1 MITEKLDRSKKPVPG
16 VAKDVKFPGYFET
29 TLANGINVIV
39 IKDEKFPIISSR
51 FVFKAGSFF
60 DGDKYGISSFTSE
73 MLTKGTQSKSALEI
87 AELVDYHGAFLSS
100 GCDFDATFVSC
111 YSLKKYFEKIFDIT
125 SEVILQPAFSEDEVN
140 RLREQKINSIISY
153 KDEGDYLAS
162 RIFKKNIYHHLPYS
176 KPLEGTENI
185 LNSLQR
191 DDLQNFY
198 NTYYKPDNLIIA
210 FVGDIDEAR
219 AVKLVEEKF
228 GSFTGKFVNNAN
240 IENETMSSGKKV
252 FIVKKPGAVQSSLK
266 VGHLAFKRNIPNYIP
281 ASVMNTMLGGSFTS
295 RINKNLREVNGFT
308 YGARS
313 YFDWKKYSGDFA
325 VETEVG
331 NSLTAS
337 AVKEMIFEIDKMKN
351 ELVSDEEL
359 TSIKNYLAG
368 NFPLQLETPN
378 AIASKVISLKIYDIE
393 KDYYNTYI
401 SKVNDVTKQDIND
414 AAVKYLHPENLTIAV
429 GGNPDEIKK
438 DMEQFGD
445 VEVFDEVE

>member
-1 MITEKLDRSKKPVPG
+1 MTTGILDRSIKPVPG
-16 VAKDVKFPGYFET
+16 KPKDVHFPGFFEAK
-29 TLANGINVIV
+29 LPNGIEVIV
-39 IKDEKFPIISSR
+39 IKDEKFPIVSAR
-51 FVFKAGSFF
+51 FVFKAGAFF
-60 DGDKYGISSFTSE
+60 DGEKYGISSFTSE

-111 YSLKKYFEKIFDIT
+111 YSLKKYFDKIFDIT
-125 SEVILQPAFSEDEVN
+125 TEVILQPAFAEDEIK

-162 RIFKKNIYHHLPYS
+162 RIYKKNIYHNLPYS
-176 KPLEGTENI
+176 KPLEGTENT
-185 LNSLQR
+185 LGLLQKN
-191 DDLQNFY
+191 DLQNFY
-198 NTYYKPDNLIIA
+198 NTYYKPNNLIIA

-219 AVKLVEEKF
+219 AVQLVEEKF
-228 GSFTGKFVNNAN
+228 GNFTGEFVNNYELKDEQLN
-240 IENETMSSGKKV
+240 DSKSV
-252 FIVKKPGAVQSSLK
+252 YIVKKPGAVQSSLK
-266 VGHLAFKRNIPNYIP
+266 VGHLAFKRNIPDYIP
-281 ASVMNTMLGGSFTS
+281 ASVMNTLLGGSFTS

-337 AVKEMIFEIDKMKN
+337 AVKEMIFEIEKMKN
-351 ELVSDEEL
+351 EYVSDEEL
-359 TSIKNYLAG
+359 NGVKNYLTG

-393 KDYYNTYI
+393 KDYHNTYI
-401 SKVNDVTKQDIND
+401 SKVNDVTKQDVND
-414 AAVKYLHPENLTIAV
+414 AAMKYLHPDKLTIAV
-429 GGNPDEIKK
+429 GGNPDEIKD
-438 DMEQFGD
+438 DMKQFGE
-445 VEVFDEVE
+445 VAVFDEVE

>member
-1 MITEKLDRSKKPVPG
+1 MIKEKLDRSKKPIPG
-16 VAKDVKFPGYFET
+16 LAKDVKFPGYFET
-29 TLANGINVIV
+29 TLPNGINVIV
-39 IKDEKFPIISSR
+39 IKDEKFPIVSAR

-60 DGDKYGISSFTSE
+60 DGEKYGISSFTSE

-125 SEVILQPAFSEDEVN
+125 TEVILQPAFSDDEVN

-153 KDEGDYLAS
+153 KDEGDYLAA
-162 RIFKKNIYHHLPYS
+162 RIFKKNIYHKLPYA
-176 KPLEGTENI
+176 KPLEGTESI
-185 LNSLQR
+185 LNSLQKS
-191 DDLQNFY
+191 DLQNFY
-198 NTYYKPDNLIIA
+198 NNNYKPDNLIIA

-228 GSFTGKFVNNAN
+228 GSFTGKFVNNAK
-240 IENETMSSGKKV
+240 IEDETINSGKKV

-266 VGHLAFKRNIPNYIP
+266 VGHLAFKRNIPDYIP
-281 ASVMNTMLGGSFTS
+281 ASVMNTMLGGSFSS

-337 AVKEMIFEIDKMKN
+337 AVKEMIFEINKMKS

-378 AIASKVISLKIYDIE
+378 AIASKVIGLKIYDIE

-401 SKVNDVTKQDIND
+401 SKVNDITKQDIND
-414 AAVKYLHPENLTIAV
+414 AAVKYLHPDKMTIAV

-438 DMEQFGD
+438 DMAQFGD

>member
-1 MITEKLDRSKKPVPG
+1 MITEKLDRSKKPIPG
-16 VAKDVKFPGYFET
+16 APKDVKFPGYFET
-29 TLANGINVIV
+29 TLPNGINVIV
-39 IKDEKFPIISSR
+39 IKDEKFPIVSAR

-60 DGDKYGISSFTSE
+60 DGEQYGISSFTSE

-87 AELVDYHGAFLSS
+87 AELVDFHGAFLSS

-111 YSLKKYFEKIFDIT
+111 YSLKKYFEKIFDVT
-125 SEVILQPAFSEDEVN
+125 TEVLLQPAFSEDEIN

-162 RIFKKNIYHHLPYS
+162 RIYKKNIYHKLPYS
-176 KPLEGTENI
+176 KPLEGTETT
-185 LNSLQR
+185 LNSFQR
-191 DDLQNFY
+191 NDMLSFY
-198 NTYYKPDNLIIA
+198 NNYYKPNNLIIA

-219 AVKLVEEKF
+219 AVQLVEEKF
-228 GSFTGKFVNNAN
+228 SNFTGEFVNNTK
-240 IENETMSSGKKV
+240 IEDESVNNGKKV
-252 FIVKKPGAVQSSLK
+252 YIVKKPGAVQSSLK
-266 VGHLAFKRNIPNYIP
+266 VGHLAFKRNIPDYIP
-281 ASVMNTMLGGSFTS
+281 ASVMNTLLGGSFTS

-313 YFDWKKYSGDFA
+313 FFDWKKYSGDFA

-331 NSLTAS
+331 NSFSAP
-337 AVKEMIFEIDKMKN
+337 AVKEMIFEIEKMKN

-359 TSIKNYLAG
+359 TSVKNYLTG

-401 SKVNDVTKQDIND
+401 SKVNEVTKHDIND
-414 AAVKYLHPENLTIAV
+414 AAKKYLHPDKLTIAV
-429 GGNPDEIKK
+429 GGNPDEIKN
-438 DMEQFGD
+438 DMMQFGD

>member
-1 MITEKLDRSKKPVPG
+1 MIIEKLDRTKKPIPG
-16 VAKDVKFPGYFET
+16 LAKDVKFPGYFET

-111 YSLKKYFEKIFDIT
+111 YSLKKYFDKIFDIT
-125 SEVILQPAFSEDEVN
+125 TEVILEPAFSDDEVN

-162 RIFKKNIYHHLPYS
+162 RIFKKDIYHNLPYS
-176 KPLEGTENI
+176 KPLEGTESI

-191 DDLQNFY
+191 SDLQNFY
-198 NTYYKPDNLIIA
+198 NNFYKPDNLIVA

-228 GSFTGKFVNNAN
+228 GNFTGKFANNTK
-240 IENETMSSGKKV
+240 IENETINPGKKV

-266 VGHLAFKRNIPNYIP
+266 VGHLAFKRNISDYIP
-281 ASVMNTMLGGSFTS
+281 ASVMNTMLGGSFSS

-414 AAVKYLHPENLTIAV
+414 AAVKYLHPDKMTIAV
-429 GGNPDEIKK
+429 GGNPDEIKD
-438 DMEQFGD
+438 DMAQFGD
-445 VEVFDEVE
+445 VEIFDEVE

>member
-16 VAKDVKFPGYFET
+16 LPKDVKFPGYFET
-29 TLANGINVIV
+29 TLPNGINVIV
-39 IKDEKFPIISSR
+39 IKDEKFPIVSAR

-60 DGDKYGISSFTSE
+60 DGEKYGISSFTSE
-73 MLTKGTQSKSALEI
+73 MLTKGTQSRSALEI

-111 YSLKKYFEKIFDIT
+111 YSLKKYFEKIFEMT
-125 SEVILQPAFSEDEVN
+125 AEVILQPAFADDEVN

-162 RIFKKNIYHHLPYS
+162 RIFKKNIYYKLPYS
-176 KPLEGTENI
+176 KPLEGTEKI
-185 LNSLQR
+185 LETFQQS
-191 DDLQNFY
+191 DLQNFY
-198 NTYYKPDNLIIA
+198 NTYYKPNNLIIA

-219 AVKLVEEKF
+219 AVQLVEEKF
-228 GSFTGKFVNNAN
+228 SNFTGEFIHNAQ
-240 IENETMSSGKKV
+240 IEDETLNPDRKV

-266 VGHLAFKRNIPNYIP
+266 VGHLAFKRNIPDYIP
-281 ASVMNTMLGGSFTS
+281 ASVMNTLLGGSFTS

-331 NSLTAS
+331 NSFTAS
-337 AVKEMIFEIDKMKN
+337 AVKEMTFEINKMKS
-351 ELVSDEEL
+351 ELVSDDEL
-359 TSIKNYLAG
+359 TSVKNYLTG

-378 AIASKVISLKIYDIE
+378 AIASKVIGLKIYDIE
-393 KDYYNTYI
+393 NDYYNTYI
-401 SKVNDVTKQDIND
+401 SKVNAVTKQDIND
-414 AAVKYLHPENLTIAV
+414 AAKKYLHPDKMTIAI
-429 GGNPDEIKK
+429 GGNPDEVKK

>member
-1 MITEKLDRSKKPVPG
+1 MITEKLDRSKKPIPG
-16 VAKDVKFPGYFET
+16 APRDVKFPGYFEA
-29 TLANGINVIV
+29 TLPNGINVIV
-39 IKDEKFPIISSR
+39 IKDEKFPIVSAR

-60 DGDKYGISSFTSE
+60 DGEKYGISSFTSE
-73 MLTKGTQSKSALEI
+73 MLTKGTQSRSALEI

-111 YSLKKYFEKIFDIT
+111 YSLKKYFEKIFDVT
-125 SEVILQPAFSEDEVN
+125 SEVILQPAFAEDEIN

-162 RIFKKNIYHHLPYS
+162 RIYKKNIYHKLPYS
-176 KPLEGTENI
+176 KPLEGTESI
-185 LNSLQR
+185 LNNLQKT
-191 DDLQNFY
+191 DLENFY
-198 NTYYKPDNLIIA
+198 NTNYKPNNLIIA

-219 AVKLVEEKF
+219 AVQLVEEKF
-228 GSFTGKFVNNAN
+228 GSFTGEFVNNTVAEE
-240 IENETMSSGKKV
+240 ENLNSEKRV
-252 FIVKKPGAVQSSLK
+252 YIVKKPGAVQSSLK
-266 VGHLAFKRNIPNYIP
+266 VGHLAFKRNIPDYIP
-281 ASVMNTMLGGSFTS
+281 ASVMNTLLGGSFTS

-313 YFDWKKYSGDFA
+313 FFDWKKYSGDFA

-331 NSLTAS
+331 NSFTAP
-337 AVKEMIFEIDKMKN
+337 AVKEMLFEISKMKN
-351 ELVSDEEL
+351 EYVSDEEL
-359 TSIKNYLAG
+359 TSVKNYLTG

-401 SKVNDVTKQDIND
+401 SKVNAVTKQDIND
-414 AAVKYLHPENLTIAV
+414 VAMKYLHPDKVTIAV
-429 GGNPDEIKK
+429 GGNPDDIQK
-438 DMEQFGD
+438 DMMQFGD